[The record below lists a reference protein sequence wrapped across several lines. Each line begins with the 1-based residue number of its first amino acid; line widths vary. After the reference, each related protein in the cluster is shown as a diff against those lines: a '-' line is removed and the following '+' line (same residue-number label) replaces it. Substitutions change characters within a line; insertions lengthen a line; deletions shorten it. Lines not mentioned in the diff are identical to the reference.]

1 MSELEQAATQVDT
14 EPVQEP
20 TVNPVLQ
27 QSRYRGLTPWK
38 PGQSGNPSG
47 KAKNPTT
54 LTGILADLVD
64 MQEIGET
71 LIAIAKDK
79 SQPALRLEAI
89 KYIYSRIEGNPVQ
102 AMRFQAEGVIPSL
115 IFLHPGREAP
125 AVIEAESTRVADTDN
140 EPTPTSSQE

>member
-1 MSELEQAATQVDT
+1 MTEQATQVDT

-27 QSRYRGLTPWK
+27 QPRYRGLTPWK

-71 LIAIAKDK
+71 LIAIAKGK

-102 AMRFQAEGVIPSL
+102 AMRFQAEGDVMPL
-115 IFLHPGREAP
+115 IILHPGREAP

>member
-1 MSELEQAATQVDT
+1 MPEQIATQVDT
-14 EPVQEP
+14 EPVQET

-27 QSRYRGLTPWK
+27 QPRYRGLTPWK

-47 KAKNPTT
+47 VAKEPKT
-54 LTGILADLVD
+54 LTGILAKLVD

-102 AMRFQAEGVIPSL
+102 AMRFQAEGDVLPM

-125 AVIEAESTRVADTDN
+125 AVIEAESKRVADTAN

>member
-1 MSELEQAATQVDT
+1 MTEQVATAAQVDLSDKPLSDT
-14 EPVQEP
+14 AKTMSPASLA
-20 TVNPVLQ
+20 N
-27 QSRYRGLTPWK
+27 LTPWK

-102 AMRFQAEGVIPSL
+102 AMRFQAEGAVMPMI
-115 IFLHPGREAP
+115 ILHPGREAP

-140 EPTPTSSQE
+140 EPTQPSTQE

>member
-1 MSELEQAATQVDT
+1 MTEQEIAAPPDDRTYPPPGVMPPQ
-14 EPVQEP
+14 
-20 TVNPVLQ
+20 LA
-27 QSRYRGLTPWK
+27 SSAWK

-54 LTGILADLVD
+54 LTGILAELVD

-71 LIAIAKDK
+71 LISIAKDK

-102 AMRFQAEGVIPSL
+102 AMRFQAEGAIPSL

-125 AVIEAESTRVADTDN
+125 AVIEAESTRVADNDN
-140 EPTPTSSQE
+140 EPTPTSTQE

>member
-1 MSELEQAATQVDT
+1 MTEQKIAA
-14 EPVQEP
+14 P
-20 TVNPVLQ
+20 TDDRTYPPPGVMPPQLA
-27 QSRYRGLTPWK
+27 SSAWK

-102 AMRFQAEGVIPSL
+102 AMRFQAEGDVLPL

-125 AVIEAESTRVADTDN
+125 AVIEAESTRVADNDN